1 MLGDWV
7 FLVFKNYQRL
17 YLPMQ
22 KHLEIVKRQFDRDSY
37 AKSLGIVLDK
47 LTDDAIQ
54 MHMELREDMLNL
66 FKRPHGGAIYSLAD
80 AAFSVLG
87 NNNNNLAV
95 ALDCSITFNA
105 SPDPGTIL
113 IVEGETLSTTSRTAA
128 YLFKVYMEKEGTR
141 TLVATMKSVSYRTG
155 KPIDPNMEQ

>member
-1 MLGDWV
+1 MQEHLD
-7 FLVFKNYQRL
+7 LVR
-17 YLPMQ
+17 
-22 KHLEIVKRQFDRDSY
+22 KRFEQDNY
-37 AKSLGIVLDK
+37 AKSFGIVLDE
-47 LTDDAIQ
+47 LTDDTIQ
-54 MHMELREDMLNL
+54 MHMQLREDMLNW
-66 FKRPHGGAIYSLAD
+66 FNRPHGGAIYSLTD

-155 KPIDPNMEQ
+155 KPIDPNIK

>member
-1 MLGDWV
+1 MQEHLD
-7 FLVFKNYQRL
+7 LVR
-17 YLPMQ
+17 
-22 KHLEIVKRQFDRDSY
+22 KRFEQDNY
-37 AKSLGIVLDK
+37 AKSFGIVLDE
-47 LTDDAIQ
+47 LTDDTIQ
-54 MHMELREDMLNL
+54 MHMQLREDMLNW
-66 FKRPHGGAIYSLAD
+66 FNRPHGGAIYSLTD

-105 SPDPGTIL
+105 TPDPGTML

-155 KPIDPNMEQ
+155 KPIDPNIKQ